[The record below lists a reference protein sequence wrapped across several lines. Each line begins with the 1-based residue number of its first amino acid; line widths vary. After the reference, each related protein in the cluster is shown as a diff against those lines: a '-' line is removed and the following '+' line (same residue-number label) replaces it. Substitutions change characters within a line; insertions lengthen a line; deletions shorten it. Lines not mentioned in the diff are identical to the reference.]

1 MAYSQFLIYFTEQKA
16 LKLHI
21 YINVIINLLD
31 VGVIDIKRLKM
42 EFLKDIQLYQYIF
55 ARQLTENNFLLNL
68 KVKWQKNVNEP
79 RQWSLT

>member
-31 VGVIDIKRLKM
+31 VGVIDK
-42 EFLKDIQLYQYIF
+42 FLKDIQLYQYIF
-55 ARQLTENNFLLNL
+55 ARQLTKNNFLLNL